1 MELMYAI
8 MITIVTPE
16 KVSEHTIAFTAREDA
31 CTLLAGS
38 ASALENREFK
48 DDITKFVYSCR
59 PVKKSDVIS
68 ALQ

>member
-1 MELMYAI
+1 MELMYVI
-8 MITIVTPE
+8 MVTIATADNVN
-16 KVSEHTIAFTAREDA
+16 EHPIAFTASEDA

-38 ASALENREFK
+38 ASALEDCEFK
-48 DDITKFVYSCR
+48 DDIAKLVYSCR